1 MPPPRPGLLAIGPP
15 GGGATLAAAWQGGEC
30 TYRSAQGS
38 AERAAGRAFG
48 STARALGV
56 AYGRSPRSA
65 QKYALTPT
73 AVSTISSVGV
83 TAKGRHE
90 GLLRHRLLRE
100 AHGFEG
106 VRRGQERLNAVAQA
120 EIVDAGREAVLEP
133 SPERGERRSAPVAAA
148 TNGSTATVARPRTGV
163 RRPLCLRRL
172 SSLGK
177 SCRANPGHRIGTHD
191 FARCAPD
198 PDHGKIRQWTHL
210 LVSEELQRPE
220 RGFPGLE
227 LTEDCTVCIPHQQV
241 MSHAKCIP
249 GNVNWDTPP
258 GRRGVRCLGSSRRPP
273 SRPPRADPRSDS

>member
-148 TNGSTATVARPRTGV
+148 TNGSTATVAALEPALEDRYAYVAYRRWGNPAGRTLVTESVPTTSPAVLPTLTTERFDSG
-163 RRPLCLRRL
+163 RI
-172 SSLGK
+172 SS
-177 SCRANPGHRIGTHD
+177 C
-191 FARCAPD
+191 
-198 PDHGKIRQWTHL
+198 
-210 LVSEELQRPE
+210 
-220 RGFPGLE
+220 
-227 LTEDCTVCIPHQQV
+227 
-241 MSHAKCIP
+241 
-249 GNVNWDTPP
+249 
-258 GRRGVRCLGSSRRPP
+258 
-273 SRPPRADPRSDS
+273 PRSSNVLSADSPDSNSLRIAPSVSLTSR